1 MNPRDDPLFQSIA
14 REMETHLGDDST
26 GHDLHHLWRVGSVAV
41 RIAEAEGAD
50 VDVVGGAAL
59 THDLHRVRGED
70 GEFVH
75 PEETLPE
82 VSEILRDAGFPEEK
96 LDDALHCVAVH
107 EEYDFEADPESAETL
122 EAEIVQDAD
131 NLDAIGAVGV
141 ARAFAF
147 GGAHGNLLWNPEREL
162 PDGDDPYDKS
172 GSDDAPDGPGSTLHH
187 FHSKL
192 LRLRDAMNTET
203 GRELAEE
210 RHEFLE
216 EFLARF
222 DAEWMGE
229 L

>member
-14 REMETHLGDDST
+14 REMEAHLGDDST
-26 GHDLHHLWRVGSVAV
+26 GHDMHHLWRVCRVGV
-41 RIAEAEGAD
+41 RLAEAEGAD

-59 THDLHRVRGED
+59 THDLHRVRGAD

-82 VSEILRDAGFPEEK
+82 VAEILRDAGFPEAK
-96 LDDALHCVAVH
+96 LEDALHCVAVH
-107 EEYDFEADPESAETL
+107 EEYDFEADPQETETL
-122 EAEIVQDAD
+122 AAEIVQDAD

-141 ARAFAF
+141 ARAFAY
-147 GGAHGNLLWNPEREL
+147 GGAHGNLLWAPEREL
-162 PDGDDPYDKS
+162 PDGDDHYDKT
-172 GSDDAPDGPGSTLHH
+172 GGNDDGPGSTIHH

-192 LRLRDAMNTET
+192 LRLKDAMNTET
-203 GRELAEE
+203 GRELAAE
-210 RHEFLE
+210 RHAFLE

-222 DAEWMGE
+222 EAEWMGE

>member
-1 MNPRDDPLFQSIA
+1 MNPREDPLFQSVA

-26 GHDLHHLWRVGSVAV
+26 GHDMHHLWRVCRLGV

-50 VDVVGGAAL
+50 VDVVGAAAL
-59 THDLHRVRGED
+59 THDLHRVRGAND
-70 GEFVH
+70 EFVH

-82 VSEILRDAGFPEEK
+82 VTDILRDAGFPEDK
-96 LDDALHCVAVH
+96 LDETLHCVAVH
-107 EEYDFEADPESAETL
+107 EEYDFEAAPDEAETL

-147 GGAHGNLLWNPEREL
+147 GGVHGNLLWDPEREL
-162 PDGDDPYDKS
+162 PDGDDHYDKS
-172 GSDDAPDGPGSTLHH
+172 GSDDHDGPGSTLHH

-203 GRELAEE
+203 GRELAEP

-216 EFLARF
+216 DYLERF
-222 DAEWMGE
+222 EAEWMGDA
-229 L
+229 

>member
-26 GHDLHHLWRVGSVAV
+26 GHDMHHLWRVCRLAV
-41 RIAEAEGAD
+41 RIADAEDADEDIVGA
-50 VDVVGGAAL
+50 AAL
-59 THDLHRVRGED
+59 THDLHRVRGDD

-82 VSEILRDAGFPEEK
+82 IQGILRDAGYPEEK
-96 LDDALHCVAVH
+96 LDATLHCVAVH
-107 EEYDFEADPESAETL
+107 EEYDFEADPDAAETL

-131 NLDAIGAVGV
+131 NLDAIGAVGI

-147 GGAHGNLLWNPEREL
+147 GGAHGNLLWEPEREL
-162 PDGDDPYDKS
+162 PAEDGRYDKTGGDGES
-172 GSDDAPDGPGSTLHH
+172 GPGSTFHH

-192 LRLRDAMNTET
+192 LRLSEAMNTDT
-203 GRELAEE
+203 ARDIAES
-210 RHEFLE
+210 RHAFMEYY
-216 EFLARF
+216 LARF
-222 DAEWMGE
+222 ESEWMGE